1 MPENTP
7 NLRILIA
14 AENAS
19 YRFGGEAVL
28 PLHYFARLR
37 ERSVEAWMVVHSR
50 TREELFDLFPGEKDR
65 LFFIEDTWTQQMLF
79 RVSRFLPRRVS
90 EMSIGMLMQLLTQI
104 EQKRLILR
112 LIPEKKVDVVHQ
124 PIPVSPRFPSLLSNL
139 GAPVVIG
146 PMNGGMDYP
155 PAFRNEESAFSRV
168 TVELGRRLSGMVHS
182 LLSGKKQASILL
194 VANERTR
201 KALPFSPQGA
211 VIELVEN
218 GVDLG
223 LWSAPEEASAP
234 KTKTRFLFM
243 GRLVD
248 WKAVDLALEAL
259 ATVPDAELEVIGN
272 GPMLET
278 WQRSAKNLGL
288 DGRVQF
294 SGFQPQKECALRL
307 RSATALLLPSLYEC
321 GGAVVLEAMA
331 AGVPVIA
338 TNWGGPA
345 DYLDITCGVLIDPTN
360 RAAIIQGFAAAMTM
374 LMERPDAARQ
384 MGAQG
389 RIRVEQFFD
398 WDKKIDR
405 ILEIYA
411 QAL

>member
-1 MPENTP
+1 M
-7 NLRILIA
+7 RILIA

-37 ERSVEAWMVVHSR
+37 KRGIEAWMVVHSR
-50 TREELFDLFPGEKDR
+50 TRQELIDLFPDDKDR
-65 LFFIEDTWTQQMLF
+65 LFFTADTWAHRTLF
-79 RVSRFLPRRVS
+79 RLSRFLPRRVS
-90 EMSIGMLMQLLTQI
+90 EMSIGLLMQLLTQY
-104 EQKRLILR
+104 EQQRFIRQLVS
-112 LIPEKKVDVVHQ
+112 EKKVDVVHQ
-124 PIPVSPRFPSLLSNL
+124 SIPVSPRFPSLLSNV

-155 PAFRNEESAFSRV
+155 PGFRNEESAFSRIAV
-168 TVELGRRLSGMVHS
+168 ALGRRLSGMVHS
-182 LLSGKKQASILL
+182 VLSGKKQASILL

-201 KALPFSPQGA
+201 KALPFSPRNP

-218 GVDLG
+218 GVDLD
-223 LWSAPEEASAP
+223 LWSASEAAASSRERP
-234 KTKTRFLFM
+234 RFLFM

-259 ATVPDAELEVIGN
+259 TKVPGAELEIIGN
-272 GPMLET
+272 GPMLEI
-278 WQRSAKNLGL
+278 WQGLAKDLGL
-288 DGRVQF
+288 SGRVQF

-345 DYLDITCGVLIDPTN
+345 DYLDATCGVLIDPTD
-360 RAAIIQGFAAAMTM
+360 RAAIVQGFAAAMTR
-374 LMERPDAARQ
+374 LMEDPDTARQ
-384 MGAQG
+384 MGARG
-389 RIRVEQFFD
+389 RIRVEELFD

-405 ILEIYA
+405 ILEIYE